1 MQPISFYEHRTLVHS
16 LGPYLSAQD
25 TVVDF
30 GITAQGSYLV
40 CLSSGSV
47 LVGTRLGTSVDWAA
61 TQVYECSLEKLR
73 VVGDRVYLFGRDY
86 SGGNRKL
93 ARPFLAVASCS
104 NVRGKRK
111 AEGASL
117 VVRQKIQ
124 SMVSM
129 GTVVTMDVTTD
140 EHYAIIG
147 TTGGQVEVIRLSKSK
162 ALHLTDIVAPHEGKN
177 VRLQVQRVEFF
188 PTTEGVR
195 LAWVCASTLQ
205 YPTDSATT
213 SSFLGLY
220 SFNAYGSYLHN
231 TGRLLTPQPT
241 YQSAIA
247 SYPLTPGALAYFNY
261 TSDINIVE
269 TLTLHSFQDLGLENP
284 NDIARVDTVLR
295 TPHPVLHKQFSSP
308 VATLASTTTDGT
320 LLSLTVQGQLTIA
333 NQTRVIYKMTVPQ
346 APHFVVYDGRA
357 ETFIVF
363 SNSPVTGHALFEL
376 KLLSIPARIRV
387 LLRAHLFEDALQLA
401 DQAGPSLGG
410 FDPSAIHVSHADY
423 LLSRQHYEEA
433 VEEYSK
439 TVKYLE
445 PCIVLARLLPLDR
458 DDLVVKYLLAVH
470 NAGRAEAP
478 HVAALITFW
487 YRMGCVEEI
496 RGLIRQAVSL
506 YRSSGGEQNSIRDPE
521 AAFHTLR
528 GLDLVE
534 EALAFTVCIGEEL
547 MAIDLLVETGRFNEV
562 FCLLAVMDFA
572 QCREALLKYG
582 PALINRSVKAV
593 HKTIRRLCVSFGK
606 NAGQDLPHLYR
617 QYCNSPDAPVP
628 LWITWRLEWECD
640 AEVTD
645 QAVPISDF
653 LYLFTNSELNE
664 TLCETLRTI
673 MNRTI
678 EGSLPFESFSPLI
691 ARTYF
696 GLLLS
701 LPGMEPGAIV
711 LELRRYLEFC
721 NSEVNRL
728 RADKRPAKKGALR
741 ALREMIHDGLT
752 HLLTRFA
759 MDGFKEGILIL
770 LNWSSDHAKLI
781 RFYIQNNDLYDAQEI
796 YAAMLDSPAKAG
808 QRWMVQDM
816 WVELLEACYQRR
828 DQEVT
833 TMILHTIEKHRL
845 ADVNDVQRI
854 SGRYFS
860 AGSSSYDFDGP
871 KKEEEK
877 EDKKTDQ
884 AITFGSLASY
894 IQQALGKREAVL
906 RAKATAISTLLAS
919 IQTDEQAL
927 RAVSEPQT
935 WKKGTCAKCLSRLE
949 PPIVYFGCGHAY
961 HESCAAEACQLCDQK
976 PQQASEPTQEPTT
989 IGELIQASGSSHA
1002 GLNALFAL

>member
-1 MQPISFYEHRTLVHS
+1 MQAISFYEHRTLVHS
-16 LGPYLSAQD
+16 LGPFLSAQD

-30 GITAQGSYLV
+30 GITAQGNYLA

-61 TQVYECSLEKLR
+61 TQVYECSLEKLK

-86 SGGNRKL
+86 SGSNRKL

-104 NVRGKRK
+104 SVRGKRK
-111 AEGASL
+111 TEGASL
-117 VVRQKIQ
+117 AVRQKIQ

-129 GTVVTMDVTTD
+129 GTVVTMDVTAD
-140 EHYAIIG
+140 EHYAIVG
-147 TTGGQVEVIRLSKSK
+147 TTGGQVETIRLSKSK

-195 LAWVCASTLQ
+195 LAWICASALQ
-205 YPTDSATT
+205 YPTDSATV
-213 SSFLGLY
+213 SFLGLY
-220 SFNAYGSYLHN
+220 SFNAYGVYIHN

-241 YQSAIA
+241 YQGAIA
-247 SYPLTPGALAYFNY
+247 SYSLTPGALAYFNY
-261 TSDINIVE
+261 TPDINVVE
-269 TLTLHSFQDLGLENP
+269 VLTLHSFQELVLENP

-295 TPHPVLHKQFSSP
+295 TPHPVLHKRFSSP
-308 VATLASTTTDGT
+308 VATLASTSDGT
-320 LLSLTVQGQLTIA
+320 LLTLTVQGHLSIA

-346 APHFVVYDGRA
+346 APHFVVYDNRA
-357 ETFIVF
+357 ETFVIF

-376 KLLSIPARIRV
+376 KLLSVPARIRV

-401 DQAGPSLGG
+401 DQAGTSLGG

-423 LLSRQHYEEA
+423 LLSQQRYDEA

-445 PCIVLARLLPLDR
+445 PCIVLARLLPIDR
-458 DDLVVKYLLAVH
+458 DDLVVRYLLAVH

-487 YRMGCVEEI
+487 YRLGRVEEI
-496 RGLIRQAVSL
+496 RRLIRQAVSL

-528 GLDLVE
+528 DLGLVE
-534 EALAFTVCIGEEL
+534 EALAFTVCSGEEL

-582 PALINRSVKAV
+582 PVLINRSVKAV

-606 NAGQDLPHLYR
+606 NADQDLPHIYR
-617 QYCNSPDAPVP
+617 QYCDSPTAPVP
-628 LWITWRLEWECD
+628 LWIDWRLEWKCV

-653 LYLFTNSELNE
+653 LYLFANSELNE

-691 ARTYF
+691 ARAYF

-701 LPGMEPGAIV
+701 LPGTEPGAIV
-711 LELRRYLEFC
+711 LELRKYLEFC
-721 NSEVNRL
+721 NNEVNRL
-728 RADKRPAKKGALR
+728 RAEKGPAKKGALR

-759 MDGFKEGILIL
+759 MDGFKEGVLIL

-796 YAAMLDSPAKAG
+796 YAAMLDSPTKTG
-808 QRWMVQDM
+808 QGWMGQDM
-816 WVELLEACYQRR
+816 WVELLEACYQRH

-833 TMILHTIEKHRL
+833 TMILHTIEQHRL

-860 AGSSSYDFDGP
+860 AGTSPYDFDGP
-871 KKEEEK
+871 TH
-877 EDKKTDQ
+877 DDADIKTDP

-894 IQQALGKREAVL
+894 IQRALGKREAVL
-906 RAKATAISTLLAS
+906 HAKATTISALLTS
-919 IQTDEQAL
+919 IQADERALQAI
-927 RAVSEPQT
+927 SEPQT
-935 WKKGTCAKCLSRLE
+935 WKKGTCAKCSSRLE
-949 PPIVYFGCGHAY
+949 PPIVYFGCAHAY
-961 HESCAAEACQLCDQK
+961 HESCASDTCQLCDQK
-976 PQQASEPTQEPTT
+976 PKQASEPSQDPTT
-989 IGELIQASGSSHA
+989 IGELIQASGAQA